1 MQARDV
7 PDMQA
12 QDVMVSGV
20 ISVGPDIPV
29 RIAANAMVVNCVS
42 ALPVINIYAKLV
54 GIVSEGDLIRRVE
67 IGTERRRSGDETLT
81 SSDSPAKDFVKSHAK
96 RVSDVMTRE
105 VITAQPETP
114 LREIAN
120 LMEKHSIKR
129 VPIIRD
135 GLVVGIVSRVNL
147 LQVLA
152 RANDNTDWVE
162 SDRVLHQRFVDS
174 IKDQPWASRPF
185 NIIVNDRCADLWG
198 FVYSVDEKTA
208 VRVAAE
214 ATPGIESVSDH
225 LGIAPQTSDNIPWA
239 HFENWVR
246 E

>member
-29 RIAANAMVVNCVS
+29 RIAANAMVTNCVS
-42 ALPVINIYAKLV
+42 ALPVIDIYAKLV

-67 IGTERRRSGDETLT
+67 IGTERRRSGGETLT
-81 SSDSPAKDFVKSHAK
+81 SGDSPAKDFVKSHAK

>member
-1 MQARDV
+1 
-7 PDMQA
+7 MQA
-12 QDVMVSGV
+12 QDVMVGGV

-29 RIAANAMVVNCVS
+29 QIAANAMVSNGVS

-67 IGTERRRSGDETLT
+67 IGTERRRSEEVEALM
-81 SSDSPAKDFVKSHAK
+81 SSDVLAKEFVKSYAK

-120 LMEKHSIKR
+120 LMAEHSIKR
-129 VPIIRD
+129 VPIVQD
-135 GLVVGIVSRVNL
+135 ELVVGIVSRVNL

-152 RANDNTDWVE
+152 RTNDSTDWVE

-174 IKDQPWASRPF
+174 IKDQPWAGRPF

-198 FVYSVDEKTA
+198 FVYSVEEKTA
-208 VRVAAE
+208 ARVAAE

-225 LGIAPQTSDNIPWA
+225 LGIAPPQTSGT
-239 HFENWVR
+239 
-246 E
+246 

>member
-7 PDMQA
+7 
-12 QDVMVSGV
+12 MVCGV

-29 RIAANAMVVNCVS
+29 QIAANAMVSNCVS
-42 ALPVINIYAKLV
+42 ALPVIDIYTKLV

-67 IGTERRRSGDETLT
+67 IGTERRRSEGGETLM
-81 SSDSPAKDFVKSHAK
+81 SSDSLAKEFVKSHAK
-96 RVSDVMTRE
+96 RVSDVMTRD

-120 LMEKHSIKR
+120 LMETHSIKR
-129 VPIIRD
+129 LPIVRSKR
-135 GLVVGIVSRVNL
+135 VVGIVSRANL

-152 RANDNTDWVE
+152 RANDERDWVE
-162 SDRVLHQRFVDS
+162 SDRVLHQRFLDS
-174 IKDQPWASRPF
+174 IKDQPWAGRPF
-185 NIIVNDRCADLWG
+185 NIIINDRCADLWG

-225 LGIAPQTSDNIPWA
+225 LSIASQTPDTA
-239 HFENWVR
+239 DQG
-246 E
+246 

>member
-1 MQARDV
+1 M
-7 PDMQA
+7 
-12 QDVMVSGV
+12 
-20 ISVGPDIPV
+20 
-29 RIAANAMVVNCVS
+29 
-42 ALPVINIYAKLV
+42 
-54 GIVSEGDLIRRVE
+54 
-67 IGTERRRSGDETLT
+67 
-81 SSDSPAKDFVKSHAK
+81 SSDALAKEFVKSRAK

-129 VPIIRD
+129 VPIVRD
-135 GLVVGIVSRVNL
+135 ELVVGIVSRANL

-152 RANDNTDWVE
+152 RANDNRDWVE

-174 IKDQPWASRPF
+174 IKDQPWAGRPF

-198 FVYSVDEKTA
+198 FVYSADEKTA

-214 ATPGIESVSDH
+214 ATPGIEV
-225 LGIAPQTSDNIPWA
+225 GIGSFGHRAPNFRDLTIPLYSGGGSA
-239 HFENWVR
+239 TGR
-246 E
+246 ATRAG